1 MNKHIKQF
9 TSANKTLSIVDG
21 NSKKTIHTGWKQA
34 TPQEL
39 KNHKGNWAW
48 ILGDQDLIIDVDVG
62 SEKQGLESLHLLEQD
77 LGVSFDKTVKT
88 PSGGYHIYLQ
98 VSDHIDTTQFPKTIP
113 AYPGID
119 FLRKK
124 MYCLIPGSTLRTGD
138 LKGGY
143 SFCTPNDHF
152 IQNPAPE
159 SLITL
164 LSSIKRKKVAKKSSN
179 HNKLSSSEVRELL
192 RDISDEQGGNYK
204 TWIQIGM
211 GLHHWN
217 ASMGLLLWE
226 EFSKTWSNYEEDKTA
241 YFWDSFADRED
252 GKNITLATIVD
263 MVKENKAK
271 QEKQSE
277 IPDWCQEWVK
287 VCSHNQFFNTKTRQL
302 LSLNDFNIANGRFVP
317 EGRQGGKPSAVK
329 YISDNGYMQLV
340 STMLYLPY
348 SNEPI
353 VTVDGEKVA
362 NSYNPQTAAKPAN
375 HYTPDGKKAIKLVQ
389 AHIRNIFG
397 AEDRART
404 FENWIAHQVQN
415 PGKLLSWAPLVQGIE
430 GVGKTFFCDLFK
442 LMFGYKNVGVVGPTE
457 VLSSYDG
464 WAAGK
469 MINVLEELRIHGAN
483 RYQVIN
489 KMKEYIGNQSFRIT
503 EKYVAG
509 HEIKN
514 TANYIA
520 FTNHKNCIPLHDK
533 DRRWWVIFVNVNT
546 IEEFEE
552 RIGKHHTEYFNDLF
566 GAIKRHHKEI
576 LKFFADYEIT
586 EEFKKTDRAPLTG
599 EKLSMI
605 ATEEESLDGL
615 AEIKAIID
623 SQEYQFIHKD
633 VISSSDLFETL
644 ENNHP
649 EFRGEFKTNKRS
661 AILNKLGF
669 SKVPGGYV
677 YISGKL
683 RMLWTT
689 KAGLIGK
696 KEATD
701 ILNQWNASFAG
712 SHKAKV
718 VSIDSAKPKK
728 AFRRIRKG

>member
-9 TSANKTLSIVDG
+9 TSANKTLSIVDV

-62 SEKQGLESLHLLEQD
+62 AEKQGLESLHLLEQD

-179 HNKLSSSEVRELL
+179 HNKMSSSEVRELL
-192 RDISDEQGGNYK
+192 RDISDEQGGSYK

-226 EFSKTWSNYEEDKTA
+226 EFSKTWPNYEEDKTGH
-241 YFWDSFADRED
+241 FWESFADRED

-263 MVKENKAK
+263 MVKENKAE
-271 QEKQSE
+271 QEQQSE
-277 IPDWCQEWVK
+277 NLDWAKEWVK
-287 VCSHNQFFNTKTRQL
+287 VKSLNKFFNKITGEL
-302 LSLNDFNIANGRFVP
+302 YSHDDFNCLYDHLVP
-317 EGRQGGKPSAVK
+317 EGKTAVK
-329 YISDNGYMQLV
+329 YAYKKGCIELAISMQYMPDSNDLLV
-340 STMLYLPY
+340 SR
-348 SNEPI
+348 
-353 VTVDGEKVA
+353 DGKLFV
-362 NSYNPQTAAKPAN
+362 NSYEPSSRPIATEEF
-375 HYTPDGKKAIKLVQ
+375 TPDGKKAIELVRQ
-389 AHIRNIFG
+389 HIRNIFG
-397 AEDRART
+397 TQDRAET
-404 FENWIAHQVQN
+404 FENWIAHQAQN
-415 PGKLLSWAPLVQGIE
+415 PGKILGWAPLIQGIE

-442 LMFGYKNVGVVGPTE
+442 LMFGPKNVGVVGPTE
-457 VLSSYDG
+457 VLNTYDG
-464 WAAGK
+464 WAAEK
-469 MINVLEELRIHGAN
+469 MINVLEELRVHGAN

-489 KMKEYIGNQSFRIT
+489 KMKPYLTNQSIRIS
-503 EKYVAG
+503 EKYIIS
-509 HEIKN
+509 HEVKN

-520 FTNHKNCIPLHDK
+520 FTNHKNCIPIHDN
-533 DRRWWVIFVNVNT
+533 DRRWWVIFVNVNS
-546 IEEFEE
+546 IEEFED

-566 GAIKRHHKEI
+566 GAIENHHKEI
-576 LKFFADYEIT
+576 LRFFEEYKIT
-586 EEFKKTDRAPLTG
+586 EEFKRTDRAPLTG
-599 EKLSMI
+599 EKMSMI

-615 AEIKAIID
+615 SEIKAIIE
-623 SQEYQFIHKD
+623 SGKYQFIHKD
-633 VISSSDLFETL
+633 VISSSHLFSAL
-644 ENNHP
+644 EAIHP
-649 EFRGEFKTNKRS
+649 EFKGDFKTNKRS
-661 AILNKLGF
+661 AVLNKLGF
-669 SKVPGGYV
+669 SKVPGGQAYV
-677 YISGKL
+677 GGKL
-683 RMLWTT
+683 HSLWTT
-689 KAGLIGK
+689 KAGLIGR

-701 ILNQWNASFAG
+701 ILTQWNASFDG
-712 SHKAKV
+712 KDREKV

-728 AFRRIRKG
+728 AFRRGF